1 MRISD
6 WSSDVCSSDL
16 DALRAAFDD
25 GGRDAAAGDV
35 GEALGGEH
43 YRDILLAQ
51 RLQPS
56 ADARGSQRMVEEDP
70 GLVEDQQRRP
80 AVESLLEPVEQN
92 DEHRRVNARTAEQR
106 LGLEAFSVGQSAPAL
121 RGHQNPTRGSKTRS
135 RVG

>member
-16 DALRAAFDD
+16 ALRAAFDD

-51 RLQPS
+51 RLQPF
-56 ADARGSQRMVEEDP
+56 ADARGEQRMVEEDP

-80 AVESLLEPVEQN
+80 AVEALLEPVEQIG
-92 DEHRRVNARTAEQR
+92 DRKSVVWGKSVSVRVDLGGRRIMKKKRTNYH
-106 LGLEAFSVGQSAPAL
+106 SDVT
-121 RGHQNPTRGSKTRS
+121 NIT
-135 RVG
+135 